1 MSTKTNTKKDSSIKR
16 LGKFLK
22 AVRSEL
28 KKVIWPSRS
37 ELVNNT
43 IIVIVSVV
51 LVIFGL
57 WILDSIFGF
66 VLNLI
71 IG

>member
-43 IIVIVSVV
+43 IIVIVSVA

>member
-1 MSTKTNTKKDSSIKR
+1 MSTKTNTKKNSSIKR

-43 IIVIVSVV
+43 IIVIVSVA